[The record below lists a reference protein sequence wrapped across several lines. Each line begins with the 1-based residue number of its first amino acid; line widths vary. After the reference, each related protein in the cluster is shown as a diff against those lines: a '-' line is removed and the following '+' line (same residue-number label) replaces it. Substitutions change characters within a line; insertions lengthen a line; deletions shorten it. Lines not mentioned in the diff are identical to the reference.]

1 VLKRVWIDCVKK
13 ESLAFTVFASGFQE
27 AYTNLRPP
35 IDAISYLRPV
45 IAALYLFIA
54 ARFFAA
60 AVDRR
65 KPMVFGM
72 VLLAALVTTGGDFL
86 SLVAY
91 GKWKIEHSS
100 CSEQIA
106 SGKPAL
112 NRAAESVLKIFAR
125 GLEGA
130 DQSELWDASIRAEGR
145 TLIFIHRFKIPMVNM
160 DAFNRGAA
168 IEQRAKLDMYC

>member
-1 VLKRVWIDCVKK
+1 
-13 ESLAFTVFASGFQE
+13 
-27 AYTNLRPP
+27 
-35 IDAISYLRPV
+35 
-45 IAALYLFIA
+45 
-54 ARFFAA
+54 
-60 AVDRR
+60 
-65 KPMVFGM
+65 MVFGM

-145 TLIFIHRFKIPMVNM
+145 TLIFIHRFKMPMVNM
-160 DAFNRGAA
+160 DSFNRGAA
-168 IEQRAKLDMYC
+168 IEQRAKLDMYCSNNFLKIIKPLLTETIYSSEGERLTSFSIGPADCPQ